1 MMIREQKRMESQVM
15 LRGILTLI
23 FFFIKDFTGYEL
35 PNNIADILLEVLM
48 GAYIAWAVRNSP
60 RIKGEY

>member
-1 MMIREQKRMESQVM
+1 MIREQKRMQSQVM

-23 FFFIKDFTGYEL
+23 LFFIKDFTGYEL
-35 PNNIADILLEVLM
+35 PNDIADIILEVVM
-48 GAYIAWAVRNSP
+48 GGYIAWTVRNSP